1 MDGLRRSI
9 RQTTKPDRLG
19 EWLEQSVKQT
29 PDVTLTK
36 GKSLDTLDDA
46 EVLTLPPSPP
56 LSRNESWP
64 MLAIDLESLGDSS
77 SRVSG
82 CTCRSNGSTNSSVK
96 LAHLQAELQAAER
109 LAHMEEEERK
119 IRLETKK
126 N

>member
-29 PDVTLTK
+29 PDVTFTK

-46 EVLTLPPSPP
+46 EVLTLPPSPS

-64 MLAIDLESLGDSS
+64 MLAIDLESLGDRS

-82 CTCRSNGSTNSSVK
+82 CTCRSNGSTSSSVK
-96 LAHLQAELQAAER
+96 LAHLQAELQAPER